1 MPPFPAPAPMAVS
14 GPPMPAYAPP
24 PQAMT
29 PAPPIPA
36 NSFMHGGVQH
46 LGFEEAYNPMYTSND
61 NAAYGAEEVPDTN
74 TMADATHRYMMDG
87 VMSIAGYGGGS
98 PLVPFDDSGTTSTSG
113 RAFTAYDSQT
123 DPLAALKNMIMT
135 QQMQENPNMS
145 EQEAAQIA
153 EGQAFLYAGQH
164 QNDGSGN
171 AVSWAQLAQAADQF
185 KQKQALEVQNAFDAR
200 KIAQYNAAAAQEK
213 ATQDWHQAQMDA
225 SSKRQNLIESAGA
238 QAQNSF
244 QGMMKYATPG
254 QTFNYE
260 PGLLYEAAKNDS
272 GQTPTSQYPMPQYPG
287 LDFGGQQ

>member
-1 MPPFPAPAPMAVS
+1 
-14 GPPMPAYAPP
+14 MPAYAPP

-46 LGFEEAYNPMYTSND
+46 LGFEDAYNPMY
-61 NAAYGAEEVPDTN
+61 AAEDTPHN
-74 TMADATHRYMMDG
+74 PAMTDATHRYMMDG
-87 VMSIAGYGGGS
+87 VMSVPGYETGEERLKLLNDLGIGLPPS
-98 PLVPFDDSGTTSTSG
+98 TSADQGQADSGTTSTSG

-185 KQKQALEVQNAFDAR
+185 KQKQALEVQKAFDER
-200 KIAQYNAAAAQEK
+200 KVAQYTAAAAQET
-213 ATQDWHQAQMDA
+213 ATQDWHKAQMDA
-225 SSKRQNLIESAGA
+225 ASKRQGVIESAGA
-238 QAQNSF
+238 TAYNALDA
-244 QGMMKYATPG
+244 MMKYAASG
-254 QTFNYE
+254 QTFNVS
-260 PGLLYEAAKNDS
+260 PSLLYEAAKNDS
-272 GQTPTSQYPMPQYPG
+272 GQTPTSQYPMPQYPS
-287 LDFGGQQ
+287 LDFGAQQ